1 MVLLEELNEQLAK
14 VKNQQ
19 HKRKKW
25 QNQIADYKAEL
36 KEKQETAAELKSKI
50 EKDKD
55 YIEKLEH
62 ISFTHLMAF
71 LTGSTDERIWRKQ
84 NEIATTKLKYD
95 ESQHALTHIENSI
108 KEIQEKINNL
118 PDIDREYQHIL
129 KSKEQFMENAHSPL
143 TMRYNELS
151 EKVADL
157 KSFLTETS
165 EAIGAGEMVKSSL
178 TDAIHIIE
186 KAKNWGAFDMFGG
199 GWIATQ
205 VKYKHIDDAKASI
218 HNAQN
223 KMRVFHKELLD
234 VQEEADWNIKISGLL
249 TFADFFFDGIFID
262 YIVQEKIEDA
272 LEKTQ
277 EQQNEIDK
285 IILHLNFRYDLK
297 EKELN
302 QLQSDKKAL
311 IEGFGT

>member
-143 TMRYNELS
+143 
-151 EKVADL
+151 
-157 KSFLTETS
+157 
-165 EAIGAGEMVKSSL
+165 
-178 TDAIHIIE
+178 
-186 KAKNWGAFDMFGG
+186 
-199 GWIATQ
+199 
-205 VKYKHIDDAKASI
+205 
-218 HNAQN
+218 
-223 KMRVFHKELLD
+223 
-234 VQEEADWNIKISGLL
+234 
-249 TFADFFFDGIFID
+249 
-262 YIVQEKIEDA
+262 
-272 LEKTQ
+272 
-277 EQQNEIDK
+277 
-285 IILHLNFRYDLK
+285 
-297 EKELN
+297 
-302 QLQSDKKAL
+302 
-311 IEGFGT
+311 